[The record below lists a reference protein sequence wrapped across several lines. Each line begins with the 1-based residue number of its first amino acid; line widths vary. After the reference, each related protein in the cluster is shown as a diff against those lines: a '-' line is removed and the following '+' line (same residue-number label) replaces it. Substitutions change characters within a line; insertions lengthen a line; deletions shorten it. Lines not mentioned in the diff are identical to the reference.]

1 MTEDELM
8 MKMALEEAKIA
19 AHAGEVPVGCV
30 IVRNGEVI
38 VRTHNAVE
46 ATLQGTAHAELL
58 AIQEASRIL
67 GMWRLDDC
75 TLYVTK
81 EPCAMCAGA
90 MVNCRVPR
98 LVFGCGDPKYGAA
111 GGCVNVCNLPQ
122 ALQKIQI
129 TSGVLEE
136 ECSQILREFFRNRRI
151 QTEGNGKR

>member
-1 MTEDELM
+1 
-8 MKMALEEAKIA
+8 MKMALEEAETA
-19 AHAGEVPVGCV
+19 ARAGEVPVGCV
-30 IVRNGEVI
+30 IVRDGEVI
-38 VRTHNAVE
+38 VRAHNAVE
-46 ATLQGTAHAELL
+46 TSLQGTAHAELL

-67 GMWRLDDC
+67 GMWRLDGC

-90 MVNCRVPR
+90 MVNCRIPR

-122 ALQKIQI
+122 ALQKTQI

-136 ECSQILREFFRNRRI
+136 DCAQILKTFFRNRRL
-151 QTEGNGKR
+151 QTEGDGKR